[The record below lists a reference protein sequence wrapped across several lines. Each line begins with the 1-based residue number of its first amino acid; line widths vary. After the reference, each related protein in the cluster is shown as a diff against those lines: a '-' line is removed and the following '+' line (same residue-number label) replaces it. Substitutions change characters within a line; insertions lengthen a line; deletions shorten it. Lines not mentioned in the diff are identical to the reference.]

1 MNHLTSAWRRMTAG
15 GMAKVLSLTSVAT
28 LVRMCAGMVSTKV
41 VAMLVGPAGVALL
54 GQLGNFTGIVQTL
67 AGGGIC
73 NGITKYVAQ
82 NKDNESVTR
91 SYLSAAL
98 KITLVC
104 SVLCGLLMIAAHRWL
119 SELIMLTPDYG
130 YVFVVFGFTAVLYAL
145 NAGVLAALNGFK
157 QFRTFVVVSIVNSIV
172 GVLFTVSLV
181 LLFGLRGALIS
192 YVTYQSVVFAV
203 TVWMLRRSLWMRW
216 SLLSVRFDRSYLR
229 RYGGYAMM
237 AVVTTLMVPLVQML
251 LRGYVMADIS
261 GTQAGIWEGMQKIS
275 SMYLMVVTTS
285 LSVYYLPRLSEIK
298 DATELRSEIGNAFRL
313 VIPLLVVAFLII
325 YLSRYFIISILFTAD
340 FTSMAHLF
348 AWQMGGDLIRIASW
362 LLAFVMVAKAMTVH
376 YVVSEV
382 LSALCYLALGYIFV
396 SFNGIVG
403 LVQANLL
410 NYILYLCAMAM
421 IFRRLLF
428 APEKYKLDG

>member
-340 FTSMAHLF
+340 FTSMAQLF

>member
-1 MNHLTSAWRRMTAG
+1 
-15 GMAKVLSLTSVAT
+15 
-28 LVRMCAGMVSTKV
+28 
-41 VAMLVGPAGVALL
+41 AGVALL

-67 AGGGIC
+67 ASGGIC